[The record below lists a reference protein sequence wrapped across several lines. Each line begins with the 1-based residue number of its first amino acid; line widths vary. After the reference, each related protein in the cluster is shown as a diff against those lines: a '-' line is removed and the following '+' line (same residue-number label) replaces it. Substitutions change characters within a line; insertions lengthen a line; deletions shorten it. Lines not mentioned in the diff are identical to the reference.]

1 MISNYLDQSGQAH
14 HNNNAVTV
22 TKPIENK
29 NLILLVRSTLNIRVG
44 VVECGKS
51 NLI

>member
-29 NLILLVRSTLNIRVG
+29 KFNSFSPINF
-44 VVECGKS
+44 K
-51 NLI
+51 